1 MKLISLILNT
11 VLEIQLKTFRN
22 TIKKVKMEATRW
34 EKCSLNFY
42 LTKYFNPEYMKS
54 LGSIIQRQLSEKW
67 DNDL

>member
-1 MKLISLILNT
+1 MGEMFPK
-11 VLEIQLKTFRN
+11 
-22 TIKKVKMEATRW
+22 
-34 EKCSLNFY
+34 FY